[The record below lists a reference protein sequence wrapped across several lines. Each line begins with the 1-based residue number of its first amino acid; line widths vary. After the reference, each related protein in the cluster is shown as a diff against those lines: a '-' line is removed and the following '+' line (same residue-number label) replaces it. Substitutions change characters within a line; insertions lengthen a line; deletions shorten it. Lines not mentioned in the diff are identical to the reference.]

1 MNILISS
8 IEYAYMRFFDWL
20 IGAMKTFVLLSPLA
34 VVVVALGM
42 FVLWLLC
49 LLGDWIDHR

>member
-1 MNILISS
+1 MSS
-8 IEYAYMRFFDWL
+8 IEDVYMRFFDWL
-20 IGAMKTFVLLSPLA
+20 LGAMKTFILLSPLA
-34 VVVVALGM
+34 VVVVAIGM